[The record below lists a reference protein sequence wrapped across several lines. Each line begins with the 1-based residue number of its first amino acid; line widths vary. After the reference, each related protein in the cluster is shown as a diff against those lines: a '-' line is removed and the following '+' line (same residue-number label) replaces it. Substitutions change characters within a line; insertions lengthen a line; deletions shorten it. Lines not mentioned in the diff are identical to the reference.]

1 MDYTLS
7 VVIPVYN
14 EEKNLPEVIP
24 EILTQAK
31 VQHWQI
37 IMVNDGSKDSSGKIL
52 DQWQLEHPQQVTIIH
67 HKLNRGYGGAIK
79 SGIQA
84 AQAPQVITMDAD
96 GQHQVADVVKL
107 QAHLNAT
114 DADMIIGN
122 RKGQKEASFFRK
134 IAKYIIR
141 KIAQMAL
148 STKVYDLNSGMKLYD
163 RKLAQKYLKICPDTM
178 AYSDIIALTFISQ
191 KHLVLEHPITVLPR
205 KAGKSTINV
214 KTAFETIKEIL
225 NILLF
230 FNPLRFFIPL
240 SIFFTVIGIAWEIP
254 IFLRGDGM
262 SVGALFLINLGILC
276 FVLGLLAEQI
286 STLRR
291 NILH

>member
-14 EEKNLPEVIP
+14 EEKNLPEVMP
-24 EILTQAK
+24 AILVQAK
-31 VQHWQI
+31 TQNWQVI
-37 IMVNDGSKDSSGKIL
+37 VVNDGSQDNSGKIL
-52 DQWQLEHPQQVTIIH
+52 DQWQVDHSQHITIIH
-67 HKLNRGYGGAIK
+67 HKVNRGYGGAIK
-79 SGIQA
+79 SGIKA
-84 AQAPQVITMDAD
+84 AQTSHIVTMDAD
-96 GQHQVADVVKL
+96 GQHQITDVVQL
-107 QAHLNAT
+107 QQHLLAT

-141 KIAQMAL
+141 KIAQIAL
-148 STKVYDLNSGMKLYD
+148 STKIHDLNSGMKLYD
-163 RKLAQKYLKICPDTM
+163 QQLAQKYLQICPDTM

-214 KTAFETIKEIL
+214 RTAFETIKEIL

-240 SIFFTVIGIAWEIP
+240 SVFFTVIGVAWEIP

-291 NILH
+291 NIIH